1 MKKTEIIEALK
12 NCAAGECD
20 DRCPFCDAADCDE
33 ALMLAA
39 AEALEDEGH
48 E

>member
-1 MKKTEIIEALK
+1 MKKPEIIEALK
-12 NCAAGECD
+12 NCATGECD
-20 DRCPFCDAADCDE
+20 DRCPFCNAADCHD